1 MRIINPTPT
10 INQQSLNTRPNNP
23 VPQQTIKT
31 TTMARNIRDVAVGTP
46 SEKKQLSDDKP
57 QIYTPVNGLK
67 KLFVNDLSED
77 EKKALLDR
85 VMCHTSA
92 LLDSKYISPNA
103 VAKMFNIE
111 HPRVVA
117 AWKASDSLAQFN
129 SSLNEEHRVDKL
141 KQHLAAL
148 SKESRDK
155 LLSELGE

>member
-1 MRIINPTPT
+1 MRIINPVPK
-10 INQQSLNTRPNNP
+10 INQQSLNSKPHDP
-23 VPQQTIKT
+23 MIHQTIKT
-31 TTMARNIRDVAVGTP
+31 TTMARNICDVGVGTP
-46 SEKKQLSDDKP
+46 AEKKQLSDDKP

-77 EKKALLDR
+77 EKKSLLDR

-117 AWKASDSLAQFN
+117 AWKVSDSLAQFN